1 MWPFKSHRR
10 QAIVVL
16 HVDQDGIAR
25 GAFFRGDADVLII
38 DERDPQNRVYRMA
51 AETPVAELR
60 RKIGRHPLGRLLDE
74 PADKTRGAAP
84 VLNLHWGANG
94 ASAPG

>member
-1 MWPFKSHRR
+1 MWPFKSRR
-10 QAIVVL
+10 QAVVVF

-38 DERDPQNRVYRMA
+38 DERDPKNRVYRMA
-51 AETPVAELR
+51 AETSVEDLR

-74 PADKTRGAAP
+74 PRDKTRNEAP
-84 VLNLHWGANG
+84 VLNLHWAADSAR
-94 ASAPG
+94 AS